1 MAVKNSF
8 LKILFSVIKLFFSV
22 KENLSNN
29 LGEISSV
36 LIIRQHNQLGDVL
49 VGTSFVRAI
58 KEKYPDAEINFV
70 LSPQNYKAL
79 VGNKNINSFFV
90 FDKKKLFN
98 ISYLLS
104 YIKYLRKG
112 YDCCFVPVTVSISFT
127 SNFIARISKCK
138 IRVGANSLNG
148 EINTSN
154 FLFDRRVD
162 LDWRKYPDSHYADRI
177 LDLIR
182 PFGFDT
188 KNFNTEI
195 FFDEVHLK
203 EAERF
208 ISSIKRKSEKSYG
221 NNTENKIIGIHPGA
235 GKPQNIWNLDKV
247 ITLIEK
253 LKSDYCY
260 NLYIEGTDADKN
272 EMDYIKARSLIEI
285 HEFRNKSIQETAALI
300 ELSDLF
306 ITTDTGTMH
315 IAGST
320 KTAVISLFGPTN
332 PYNWAP
338 IGENKYFIRKSDLID
353 DIEVEDVIKLV
364 QKILTNY

>member
-8 LKILFSVIKLFFSV
+8 SKILLSIIKLFFSV
-22 KENLSNN
+22 KEILSDN
-29 LGEISSV
+29 LGEIKSV
-36 LIIRQHNQLGDVL
+36 LIVRQHNQLGDVL
-49 VGTSFVRAI
+49 AGISFVRAI
-58 KEKYPDAEINFV
+58 REKYPNAEINFV

-90 FDKKKLFN
+90 FDKKKIFN

-104 YIKYLRKG
+104 FIKYIRKG

-127 SNFIARISKCK
+127 SNFIARISKSK
-138 IRVGANSLNG
+138 TRVGANSLNG
-148 EINTSN
+148 EINSSN
-154 FLFDRRVD
+154 FLFDRRID
-162 LDWRKYPDSHYADRI
+162 LDWRKHPDSHYADRI

-182 PFGFDT
+182 PFGLDT
-188 KNFNTEI
+188 KNFKTEI
-195 FFDEVHLK
+195 FFNQVHQR
-203 EAERF
+203 EAEKF
-208 ISSIKRKSEKSYG
+208 ISSIKTNSKENLEK
-221 NNTENKIIGIHPGA
+221 NTETKMIGIHPGA

-247 ITLIEK
+247 ISLIKK
-253 LKSDYCY
+253 LKSDYNY

-272 EMDYIKARSLIEI
+272 ELDYIKAQLVEI
-285 HEFRNKSIQETAALI
+285 PEFRNKSIHETAALI

-320 KTAVISLFGPTN
+320 KTSVISLFGPTN

-364 QKILTNY
+364 KKILTNY